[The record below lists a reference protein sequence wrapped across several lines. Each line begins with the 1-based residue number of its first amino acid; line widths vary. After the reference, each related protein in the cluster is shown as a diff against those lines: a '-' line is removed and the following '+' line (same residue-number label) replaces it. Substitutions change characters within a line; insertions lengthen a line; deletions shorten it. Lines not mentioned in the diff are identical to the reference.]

1 MMTIFSRMIGATG
14 PPAVDWN
21 QRSAAVRLVECAY
34 QQGNNVTGLSAP
46 ADSTTANPTLT
57 LRRVGLQTYG
67 EYVAFL
73 SSACLAYK
81 PESFAN
87 INKIEVRGPAGRT
100 VVATLNIVENGDL
113 LDPFSLGL
121 SSNAF
126 HALRVPEG
134 SQVAINLARP
144 PHSMDFVRRKI
155 RGEVLR
161 GAEIAEIIADIAA
174 HRYSKAEITAFL
186 VASAAFLTS
195 DEVLALTKT
204 MADVGTRIWWNKPP
218 CGFQTVMDK
227 HCVGG
232 IPGNRTS
239 MIVVPIVAACGLPI
253 PKTSSRAITSP
264 AGTADTMEVLANVDV
279 DLARMQDIVGTH
291 MGCLVWGGH
300 VNLSPADDVLIS
312 VERPL
317 GIDTPEQM
325 VASILSKK
333 AAAGSTHLLIDIPIG
348 PTAKVRSAREAARL
362 SKMFQFVGRAMGI
375 EVDVMLTDG
384 TQPIGNGIGPVLEAR
399 DVMAVLRNDPA
410 APHDLRERAL
420 QLAGSILEF
429 DPALKGGDGLP
440 LARKKLENGDALA
453 KMLNIMQAQGPSPC
467 TTPLGGHVE
476 EICAAA
482 GGTVGG
488 IDCERIGRI
497 ARLAGAPVSKGAG
510 IDLLKK
516 TGDRVKAGEP
526 LYRIHAAVDTDF
538 MFATEMA
545 HDASGYDVR

>member
-1 MMTIFSRMIGATG
+1 MSVPPLAT
-14 PPAVDWN
+14 AT
-21 QRSAAVRLVECAY
+21 E
-34 QQGNNVTGLSAP
+34 T
-46 ADSTTANPTLT
+46 PTLT

-67 EYVAFL
+67 EYIAFL
-73 SSACLAYK
+73 SSACRAYK
-81 PESFAN
+81 PESFVN
-87 INKIEVRGPAGRT
+87 INKIEIRGPQGRT
-100 VVATLNIVENGDL
+100 IVATLNIVENGDL
-113 LDPFSLGL
+113 LDPFSVGL

-126 HALRVPEG
+126 HALGVPEG

-144 PHSMDFVRRKI
+144 PRSMEFVRNKV
-155 RGEVLR
+155 RGATLQ

-174 HRYSKAEITAFL
+174 HRYSKTEITAFL

-195 DEVLALTKT
+195 DEILALTRA
-204 MADVGTRIWWNKPP
+204 MADVGTRITWNRPP
-218 CGFQTVMDK
+218 CSFSTVMDK

-279 DLARMQDIVGTH
+279 DLARMQEIVGEH
-291 MGCLVWGGH
+291 KGCHVWGGH

-317 GIDTPEQM
+317 SIDTPEQM

-333 AAAGSTHLLIDIPIG
+333 AAAGSTHLLVDIPVG
-348 PTAKVRSAREAARL
+348 PTAKVRSTKEAARL
-362 SKMFQFVGRAMGI
+362 SKLFQFVGSAMGI
-375 EVDVMLTDG
+375 EVDVIVTDG
-384 TQPIGNGIGPVLEAR
+384 SQPIGNGIGPALEAR

-410 APHDLRERAL
+410 APADLRDRAI
-420 QLAGSILEF
+420 QLAGAILEF
-429 DPALKGGDGLP
+429 DPTLRGGAGIP
-440 LARKKLENGDALA
+440 LARKKLENGEALA
-453 KMLNIMQAQGPSPC
+453 TMQRIISAQGAASSQIL
-467 TTPLGGHVE
+467 LGSHVG
-476 EICAAA
+476 EIRAAKSGEVA
-482 GGTVGG
+482 E
-488 IDCERIGRI
+488 IDCARIGRI
-497 ARLAGAPVSKGAG
+497 ARLAGAPTSKGAG

-516 TGDRVKAGEP
+516 AGDSVKKGEA

-545 HDASGYDVR
+545 HDAPGYYIR